1 MPRGA
6 YPARPLH
13 PQHGPHNPADTI
25 PARRPGSARR
35 TSTVDNLRPDGVL
48 GPLNLRGY
56 ARDLVTGTA
65 GATTERTCS
74 LAAEVDFTGG
84 RILTRIESDPAE
96 PRLSALLGARV
107 SAGFR
112 GLVGQAVP
120 DHAARASRL
129 HLLLDD
135 LPVATLVGG
144 YAVGAATRRDPGV
157 RAALQLHPHKG
168 TPDLCAGW
176 RSGGTIML
184 GIEATGQAPVVTGP
198 VAPLLEQAADPQGW
212 HHRPNLPPH
221 SVRRARLLDVYAGG
235 DVIEVN
241 SVFRD
246 SHVDE
251 DGVETVIHEY
261 LVHALIDP
269 ESLLVLESVAEVKV
283 LPWVECPAAVGSAGR
298 LVGRSVRDL
307 RAEVRADFTG
317 ISTCTH
323 LNDQLRSLAD
333 VPALLDLLA

>member
-1 MPRGA
+1 MSPA
-6 YPARPLH
+6 AVPARPLH
-13 PQHGPHNPADTI
+13 PQHGPHNPADAI
-25 PARRPGSARR
+25 PSRRPGSARR
-35 TSTVDNLRPDGVL
+35 TSTVDNVRPGGVF
-48 GPLNLRGY
+48 GPLLLRGY
-56 ARDLVTGTA
+56 ARDLVTDDV
-65 GATTERTCS
+65 GATIAKTCS

-84 RILTRIESDPAE
+84 RTLTRINSDPSE
-96 PRLSALLGARV
+96 PRLAALIGARV
-107 SAGFR
+107 SSGFR
-112 GLVGQAVP
+112 GLVEQAIP
-120 DHAARASRL
+120 DQVAATSLL

-144 YAVGAATRRDPGV
+144 YALGAASLRDEGV
-157 RAALQLHPHKG
+157 RTALQLHPHKG

-184 GIEATGQAPVVTGP
+184 GIEATSQAPVVTGP
-198 VAPLLEQAADPQGW
+198 QAPPLELESDPDGW
-212 HHRPNLPPH
+212 HHRPDLPPH
-221 SVRRARLLDVYAGG
+221 SVRRARLLDVCAG
-235 DVIEVN
+235 DVIDVN

-261 LVHALIDP
+261 LVRAKVDP
-269 ESLLVLESVAEVKV
+269 ATLVVLECEAEVRV

-307 RAEVRADFTG
+307 RASVRADFTG

-333 VPALLDLLA
+333 VP